1 MKVKNIFQALIFGI
15 LVIGP
20 GCKDYLDIVPDKIQE
35 LELLFERKEEAYTA
49 LATCYHYL
57 PKYDALFSTYMMAT
71 DEITAPTAHNVQGIN
86 LMRGSQ
92 NTTDPILSLWSG
104 YGATGAG
111 VESFYRGIRDC
122 NILIE
127 NIYNVRDMTDEE
139 KDQWAAEAEFL
150 KAYYHFMLVATY
162 GPIPIVDVNLPIS
175 ASVEEVRVKRN
186 TVDECFA
193 YIVNTIDLAMENL
206 PPRVSSINEL
216 GRVDKIIAASL
227 KSRVLLYAASPL
239 FNGNSE
245 YYSTFT
251 DHEGQKLFN
260 LNYDSEKWKLAAD
273 AAKEAIDLAESAG
286 ISLYE
291 FTEELTNVD
300 STLIEQEEIQ
310 ALYNYRYMFTDKWNS
325 ELVWGHSTPIN
336 GEWWSL
342 QAGTLMKNPAS
353 SSNEAAW
360 KWISPSLRM
369 VELYYTKNGLPI
381 TDDSSFDYDQR
392 YDIVPVPEEDKYHA
406 QMGENT
412 LKLHLQREPR
422 FYASIAFDR
431 GYNRTWGTKF
441 NLKMRFGEIHGKQN
455 ESNDNLLTGY
465 GLKKIN
471 HMDSQGDTYD
481 KLVTYAWPMIRLAE
495 LYLNYA
501 EAYNQYQGP
510 DAEVYQALNKIRARS
525 GVPSVE
531 DAWSGPYASI
541 PNKHLNKEGLAEIIQ
556 QERMIE
562 MAFEG
567 HRYFDVR
574 RWKMAH
580 NLFSTPIKGLSIN
593 QATEQ
598 YFYLIT
604 NVSQRSFIS
613 PRDYLQPIKLD
624 EIIRNSNL
632 VQNPGW

>member
-1 MKVKNIFQALIFGI
+1 MRLKNIVQLLLISII
-15 LVIGP
+15 LVTG

-35 LELLFERKEEAYTA
+35 LELVFERKEEAYTA

-57 PKYDALFSTYMMAT
+57 PKYDAIFSTYMMAT
-71 DEITAPTAHNVQGIN
+71 DEITAPTAHNVEAIN
-86 LMRGSQ
+86 MMRGSQ
-92 NTTDPILSLWSG
+92 NTSSPILSLWSG
-104 YGATGAG
+104 YGATGSG

-127 NIYNVRDMTDEE
+127 NIYNVVDMTDDE
-139 KDQWAAEAEFL
+139 KAQWAAEAEFL

-175 ASVEEVRVKRN
+175 AEIEDVRVKRN
-186 TVDECFA
+186 SVDECFD
-193 YIVNTIDLAMENL
+193 YIVTTLDRAIEFL
-206 PPRVSSINEL
+206 PLRVNSTNEL
-216 GRVDKIIAASL
+216 GRVDKVIAAGL

-239 FNGNSE
+239 FNGNTE

-251 DHEGQKLFN
+251 DHDGEHLFN
-260 LNYDSEKWKLAAD
+260 LNYDAEKWKLAAD
-273 AAKEAIDLAESAG
+273 AALEAINLAESVG
-286 ISLYE
+286 LSLYE
-291 FTEELTNVD
+291 FSDDLTNFD
-300 STLIEQEEIQ
+300 TTLIEQEEIQ

-342 QAGTLMKNPAS
+342 QAATLLKNQAS

-360 KWISPSLRM
+360 KWVSPSLRM

-381 TDDSSFDYDQR
+381 AEDNSFDYDQR
-392 YDIVPVPEEDKYHA
+392 YDVIPVPEEDKFHA
-406 QMGENT
+406 QVGENT

-441 NLKMRFGEIHGKQN
+441 DLKMRYGEIHGKQN

-471 HMDSQGDTYD
+471 HMDSQGDSYGN
-481 KLVTYAWPMIRLAE
+481 LVTYAWPMIRLAE

-501 EAYNQYQGP
+501 EAYNQYNGP
-510 DAEVYQALNKIRARS
+510 GDEVYQVLNKIRERS

-531 DAWSGPYASI
+531 DAWTSPYASS
-541 PNKHLNKEGLAEIIQ
+541 PGKHLDKDGLTEIIQ

-567 HRYFDVR
+567 HRYFDIR
-574 RWKMAH
+574 RWKKAH
-580 NLFSTPIKGLSIN
+580 ELFSTPIKGLSID
-593 QATEQ
+593 QADDQ